1 MAAPRREWWEEEL
14 RLLAPIMQRHLRE
27 GYMAAAESAARQL
40 PAIAR
45 YQIDWALVNEAAW
58 RRSREYGYE
67 LVKGICETSEAFLR
81 EAISEWMDTGRPLD
95 ELAGELA
102 RSGMF
107 GPARSQM
114 IAVTEVTRAYAEGNR
129 LAWQASGVVDKER
142 WYTVVDE
149 RVCPVCSALHGQVD
163 VLGGDFGGVG
173 GPPAHPG
180 CRCFTTPILT
190 EATLYARPAS
200 E

>member
-1 MAAPRREWWEEEL
+1 VAAPRREWWEEEL

-67 LVKGICETSEAFLR
+67 LVKGICATSEAFLR
-81 EAISEWMDTGRPLD
+81 EAISEWIDTGRPLD

-102 RSGMF
+102 RGGMF

-129 LAWQASGVVDKER
+129 LAWQASGVVDRVR
-142 WYTVVDE
+142 WQTAMDE
-149 RVCPVCSALHGQVD
+149 RVCPQCGPMHNTTD
-163 VLGGDFGGVG
+163 VVGGDFEGM
-173 GPPAHPG
+173 GPPRHPG
-180 CRCFTTPILT
+180 CRCWLIPVVDPYG
-190 EATLYARPAS
+190 AP
-200 E
+200 

>member
-102 RSGMF
+102 RGGMF

-129 LAWQASGVVDKER
+129 LAWQASGVVDRVR
-142 WYTVVDE
+142 WQVAMDE
-149 RVCPVCSALHGQVD
+149 RVCPRCGPMHNRTDAV
-163 VLGGDFGGVG
+163 GGDFEGM
-173 GPPAHPG
+173 GPPAHVG
-180 CRCFTTPILT
+180 CRCWLIPVVT
-190 EATLYARPAS
+190 A
-200 E
+200 